1 VTSSKPAK
9 RYQDIR
15 RNVTKIKEYLM
26 RGAGLDRVLTEQD
39 MAYDAVRMCF
49 LEISE
54 AAIKLGALAELH
66 DPEIPWNAVRGFGN
80 HLRHTY
86 DEMDLNAIERA
97 VADLDRLDAACARV
111 VDSKGLRAEWP
122 DDLDL
127 GDAPELVRD
136 LAHRGLWLEQEP
148 LVIDSRIASAL
159 EALL

>member
-1 VTSSKPAK
+1 VTSSKPAI

-26 RGAGLDRVLTEQD
+26 RGGGLDRVLTEQD

-54 AAIKLGALAELH
+54 AAVKLGALAELH

-97 VADLDRLDAACARV
+97 VADLDRLDAACV
-111 VDSKGLRAEWP
+111 RAIE
-122 DDLDL
+122 
-127 GDAPELVRD
+127 R
-136 LAHRGLWLEQEP
+136 LEKDVGIQ
-148 LVIDSRIASAL
+148 S
-159 EALL
+159 